1 MLLVHNYYLVLG
13 ESSRLP
19 WVLAVDGGT
28 SRAHQSNW
36 HKVTATVSSSR
47 AQGEYQQRV
56 GHISN
61 DFDLLAPVFVACNTD
76 VGEGIKHIVC
86 QKSVNYFISVYF
98 LDQNHTF
105 VMLPGF
111 HTERE
116 GGEGAGIL
124 PLPATISPLTEIL
137 KLSMAWLHLWKLC
150 VCLRPYTVN
159 FKWANLNISW
169 RPNVLR

>member
-56 GHISN
+56 EHISN

-76 VGEGIKHIVC
+76 VGEGMVNTLYAKSQLTTSLVC
-86 QKSVNYFISVYF
+86 IFSIRIIHLLCCQGFIQKGRGGRGLEFSPSQPQFPPSQKSWNWVWRDCICGSCVY
-98 LDQNHTF
+98 
-105 VMLPGF
+105 
-111 HTERE
+111 
-116 GGEGAGIL
+116 
-124 PLPATISPLTEIL
+124 
-137 KLSMAWLHLWKLC
+137 
-150 VCLRPYTVN
+150 VCGHIP
-159 FKWANLNISW
+159 
-169 RPNVLR
+169 